1 MPTAARA
8 CRARAADTAL
18 VLMLWQTAAVSGG
31 CGGMPTA
38 ARACRARA
46 ADPAFLQC
54 APVRTP
60 TPTARPQTACGVV
73 RRGQAREGG
82 RGGPGRVR
90 DLRGGGAQGPHV
102 RRETHLEKNHRL
114 GLVADSIVQGLGHEF
129 TWRRQSNDANAIV
142 EVFGSQAL
150 GKTPAYL
157 CSCVDFSPRG
167 HVVLDLGGH
176 IGAFGVFAILQGA
189 SKVEAYEP
197 HGGNADLYR
206 ANTRHLPI
214 TLHQVALTSDTGGGG
229 GGGLGTADL
238 VLGREYQGVANTW
251 RHSLAPYALY
261 KGNVDSVQV
270 STMPFSS
277 ALTDEVTFVE
287 MDCEGAEAL
296 LRCC

>member
-1 MPTAARA
+1 MVRGGQEGAR
-8 CRARAADTAL
+8 
-18 VLMLWQTAAVSGG
+18 
-31 CGGMPTA
+31 
-38 ARACRARA
+38 
-46 ADPAFLQC
+46 
-54 APVRTP
+54 
-60 TPTARPQTACGVV
+60 
-73 RRGQAREGG
+73 G
-82 RGGPGRVR
+82 RGGPGRGR
-90 DLRGGGAQGPHV
+90 DLRGGGALGPHV
-102 RRETHLEKNHRL
+102 RRETHLEKNERL
-114 GLVADSIVQGLGHEF
+114 GLVADSIVQGLGQEF

-142 EVFGSQAL
+142 EVFGSKAL
-150 GKTPAYL
+150 DRTPAYL

-176 IGAFGVFAILQGA
+176 IGAFGVFAIVQGA

-214 TLHQVALTSDTGGGG
+214 TLHQVALTSDTVGE
-229 GGGLGTADL
+229 GGLGTAEL

-251 RHSLAPYALY
+251 RHSLAPYAAY

-277 ALTDEVTFVE
+277 ALTDEVIFVKK
-287 MDCEGAEAL
+287 DCEPACGVAHVL